1 MNLKFVKDTLTI
13 AALKSV
19 PDFKRQPLMLAFLG
33 LIGSLPVF
41 FVVVFGGH
49 LNYAIIGAIIGTVGL
64 MGLMSAI
71 QDIGW
76 DRYVKIREIIV
87 AMPVHPLSYALGVAL
102 APVLLTLPALI
113 FFTGLALLTG
123 ALTLASLLLAIP
135 VMILCWITLST
146 VGFVLSTYLQ
156 RSSVYTLNNISNL
169 LGLGLAFL
177 PPVYY
182 PEEILGN
189 YRWIAMLFPTSNAAG
204 LVRFYSGSLDASMIS
219 IAIRWLI
226 LVLTAI
232 ACAALTITKA
242 RWREE

>member
-33 LIGSLPVF
+33 LVGSFPLF

-49 LNYAIIGAIIGTVGL
+49 LSYAIIGALVGTVGL
-64 MGLMSAI
+64 MGLMSTI
-71 QDIGW
+71 NDIGW
-76 DRYVKIREIIV
+76 DKYVKIRQIIV

-102 APVLLTLPALI
+102 APMVLTFPALL
-113 FFTGLALLTG
+113 FFIALALLTG
-123 ALTLASLLLAIP
+123 ALTLSSLLWAIP
-135 VMILCWITLST
+135 VMILCWTTLSSI
-146 VGFVLSTYLQ
+146 GFVLSTYLKNAN
-156 RSSVYTLNNISNL
+156 VYTLNNISNL

-182 PEEILGN
+182 SEEILGSF
-189 YRWIAMLFPTSNAAG
+189 RWIAILFPTSNAAG
-204 LVRFYSGSLDASMIS
+204 LIRIYSGSLEATISMI
-219 IAIRWLI
+219 ALRWLV
-226 LVLTAI
+226 LVVTTV

>member
-1 MNLKFVKDTLTI
+1 LNLKFVKDTLTI

-33 LIGSLPVF
+33 LLGSFPLF
-41 FVVVFGGH
+41 FVIVFGGH
-49 LNYAIIGAIIGTVGL
+49 LNYAIIGAIVGTVGL

-76 DRYVKIREIIV
+76 DRYVKIREIMV

-102 APVLLTLPALI
+102 APVLLTTPALI
-113 FFTGLALLTG
+113 FFIGLALVTG
-123 ALTLASLLLAIP
+123 ALTLTSLILAVP

-146 VGFVLSTYLQ
+146 LGFLLSTYLQ

-204 LVRFYSGSLDASMIS
+204 LVRFYSGSLNAST
-219 IAIRWLI
+219 IAIAVRWLI

-232 ACAALTITKA
+232 ACSVLTIMKA

>member
-1 MNLKFVKDTLTI
+1 LNLKFVKDTLTI

-33 LIGSLPVF
+33 LIGSMPLF
-41 FVVVFGGH
+41 FVVVLGGH
-49 LNYAIIGAIIGTVGL
+49 LNYGIIGAIVGTVGL

-102 APVLLTLPALI
+102 APVVLTFPALV

-123 ALTLASLLLAIP
+123 ALTLVSLLWAIP
-135 VMILCWITLST
+135 VLILCWITLSSI
-146 VGFVLSTYLQ
+146 GFVLSTYLQ

-169 LGLGLAFL
+169 LGIGLAFL

-182 PEEILGN
+182 PEETLGS
-189 YRWIAMLFPTSNAAG
+189 YRWIAILFPTSNAAG
-204 LVRFYSGSLDASMIS
+204 LVRFYSGSLEATMMA
-219 IAIRWLI
+219 IAVRWL
-226 LVLTAI
+226 VLIVITI